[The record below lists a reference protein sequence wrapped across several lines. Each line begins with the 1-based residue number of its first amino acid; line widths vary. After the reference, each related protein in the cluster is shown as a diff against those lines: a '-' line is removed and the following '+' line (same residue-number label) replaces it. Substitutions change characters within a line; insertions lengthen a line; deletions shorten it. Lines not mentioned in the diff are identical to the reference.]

1 MLGVIRGSNSGAVI
15 SATGVSATGVS
26 STAFVASGKTAAVIL
41 GCGTAVVRG
50 RTAAAIFAFVVG
62 SSQYDLLQLEPKN
75 KS

>member
-1 MLGVIRGSNSGAVI
+1 MMRGSNSGAVI
-15 SATGVSATGVS
+15 SFTGVSTVS
-26 STAFVASGKTAAVIL
+26 FVASGKTAAAIF

-50 RTAAAIFAFVVG
+50 KTAAAIFAFVVG